1 MCPLAY
7 EDTHGRCVQK
17 QMEALTR
24 EEDLEKDFDEIYAE
38 LYGEDHDDNPYLI
51 ETEDGSAL
59 RYDWRDAG
67 IHAPWYT
74 PSPCAAVSRCTS
86 SGSKPKS

>member
-7 EDTHGRCVQK
+7 EDTHRRCVQR

-24 EEDLEKDFDEIYAE
+24 EQDLEKDFDEIYAE

-51 ETEDGSAL
+51 ETEDGSVL

-67 IHAPWYT
+67 IT
-74 PSPCAAVSRCTS
+74 CAMVHTFAVRAVSRCTS
-86 SGSKPKS
+86 SGSRPKS